1 MNNSKNITFT
11 KMTTFDGE
19 QNVDM
24 IVNGEI
30 VGTISRERPMRRA
43 TGNARGL
50 ARDTSQAYLY
60 TVEVNDIE
68 IPFEPGANLRD
79 VKKAMIDAFTA

>member
-1 MNNSKNITFT
+1 MNNDNKITFT

-50 ARDTSQAYLY
+50 ARDMSQPYLY

-68 IPFEPGANLRD
+68 ISVEDGANLSD
-79 VKKAMIDAFTA
+79 VKKAMVVAFTA